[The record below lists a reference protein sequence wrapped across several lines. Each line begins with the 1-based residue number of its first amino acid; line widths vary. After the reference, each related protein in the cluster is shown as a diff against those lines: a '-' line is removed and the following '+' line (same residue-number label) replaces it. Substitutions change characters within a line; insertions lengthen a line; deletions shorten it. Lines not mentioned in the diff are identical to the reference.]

1 MVMYWS
7 WSLCCEFECHP
18 CSPSWDS
25 IYIFWFRRSTSCAWE
40 LKSPM
45 TDTVQQFCCNCWIW
59 ERKIQG
65 PAALEGTPWST
76 AWYYLPS
83 VNQLKSLLH
92 HLRQDSAILNEYND
106 IFQDQLTR
114 GIIEAVS
121 PSAPPAAQAVHYLTY
136 YPVIRHDK
144 STSKV
149 CSIHCISLAHYDPL
163 LQKIRGRADG
173 RVPIERERV

>member
-1 MVMYWS
+1 MYNNFAATV
-7 WSLCCEFECHP
+7 EFEKERYKVLLP
-18 CSPSWDS
+18 WK
-25 IYIFWFRRSTSCAWE
+25 E
-40 LKSPM
+40 LHDPLP
-45 TDTVQQFCCNCWIW
+45 DN
-59 ERKIQG
+59 
-65 PAALEGTPWST
+65 
-76 AWYYLPS
+76 YLPS